1 MDYISKKYISMQNN
15 IIVEYMENF
24 FGYGNLVSPY
34 WFIGKEEGGGK
45 TIEENIKRIETWSE
59 SGKTT
64 TVDIIDYHR
73 KLGFTD
79 KNLHQLQPTWVK
91 IAQVL
96 QILEHDAVESES
108 MREYLFS
115 RFGRIHGSNA
125 LLELMPLAS
134 RSTSYWKYA
143 KLTDIPDLADR
154 KVYMQ
159 TVAPKRIARLKT
171 FTETYN
177 PKLVLFYSSSPDY
190 IDYWSQ
196 IVGDNKWTWIP
207 LIPKHKTG
215 YTKKNGI
222 LFFITPHPTGF
233 GINKAA
239 FENVGHTIKKLLSS

>member
-1 MDYISKKYISMQNN
+1 MKDN
-15 IIVEYMENF
+15 IVTEYMEKF
-24 FGYGNLVSPY
+24 YGYGNLASPY

-45 TIEENIKRIETWSE
+45 TIGENIKRMEIWAD

-79 KNLHQLQPTWVK
+79 KSLHHLQPTWVK
-91 IAQVL
+91 VAQVL
-96 QILEHDAVESES
+96 QILDHGAVEYGA
-108 MREYLFS
+108 MRGYLFS
-115 RFGRIHGSNA
+115 RFGRSHGDHA

-143 KLTDIPDLADR
+143 KLTDIPELADR
-154 KVYMQ
+154 KIYMR
-159 TVAPKRIARLKT
+159 TVAPRRIARLQK
-171 FTETYN
+171 FIGTYH

-196 IVGDNKWTWIP
+196 IVGDKQWTWVS

-215 YTKKNGI
+215 YIKKNGT

-233 GINKAA
+233 GINKIS
-239 FENVGHTIKKLLSS
+239 FETVGHAIKRLLST